1 MRVLVIGAGAM
12 GSIFGAAFARAGCS
26 VVFHDT
32 RADVVATI
40 RDRGLR
46 LSGVLGDSVV
56 RHEAV
61 DDPGRVGSADMVLVE
76 VDSGSTAAAAR
87 IAAAALDGGGLALT
101 LQNGI
106 GNWEALADVLGEER
120 VLAGSTYNS
129 GAALGAG
136 DVLHSNLGHTE
147 LGEIDGR
154 VSNRA
159 QRIADL
165 LTRGGLPTS
174 VSQNIVAVVWSKFV
188 HNCAINPVSAI
199 TGLRAGEIA
208 RDPAAARLLDLVL
221 DEVLAVVAA
230 AEVTLPE
237 PDPRGHI
244 HDHCWE
250 RYNRPSMLQHVEA
263 GRGTEIDA
271 LNGALVA
278 RGRALGVPVPVN
290 EAIALAIKGREAANA
305 ARAAGGI
312 DEAALE
318 AAARSDPRA
327 GRWGT
332 SEPGFPAK

>member
-147 LGEIDGR
+147 LGEIDGS

-159 QRIADL
+159 QLIADL

>member
-12 GSIFGAAFARAGCS
+12 GSIFGAALARAGCA

-32 RADVVATI
+32 RAEVLAAI
-40 RDRGLR
+40 RDRGLDV
-46 LSGVLGDSVV
+46 SGVLGESVL
-56 RHEAV
+56 RHEV
-61 DDPGRVGSADMVLVE
+61 LEDPRRAGAADMVLVQVE
-76 VDSGSTAAAAR
+76 SGATAEAAR
-87 IAAAALDGGGLALT
+87 VAAAALNGDGFALT

-106 GNWEALADVLGEER
+106 GNWEALADRLGQGR

-129 GAALGAG
+129 GATLGPG
-136 DVLHSNLGHTE
+136 RVLHSNLGPTE

-154 VSNRA
+154 ISDRA
-159 QRIADL
+159 ERIAAL
-165 LTRGGLPTS
+165 FTAGGLPTS
-174 VSQNIVAVVWSKFV
+174 VSPGIVAVVWSKFV

-208 RDPAAARLLDLVL
+208 RDAAAARLLDLVL

-230 AEVTLPE
+230 AGVSLPE
-237 PDPRGHI
+237 EDPRGHI

-263 GRGTEIDA
+263 GRATEIDA

-278 RGRALGVPVPVN
+278 RGRPLGVPVPVN
-290 EAIALAIKGREAANA
+290 EAIVLAIKGRETANA
-305 ARAAGGI
+305 ARSAKGL

-318 AAARSDPRA
+318 AAARSDPRR
-327 GRWGT
+327 GRWGA
-332 SEPGFPAK
+332 S

>member
-12 GSIFGAAFARAGCS
+12 GSIFGAALARAGCS

-32 RADVVATI
+32 RAEVLAAI
-40 RDRGLR
+40 GDRGLDV
-46 LSGVLGDSVV
+46 SGVLGGSVV
-56 RHEAV
+56 RHEVAE
-61 DDPGRVGSADMVLVE
+61 DARSAGIADMVLVQVE
-76 VDSGSTAAAAR
+76 AGATAAAAR
-87 IAAAALDGGGLALT
+87 VAAATLDGGGFALT

-106 GNWEALADVLGEER
+106 GNWEALADRLGQER

-129 GAALGAG
+129 GASLGPG
-136 DVLHSNLGHTE
+136 RVLHSNLGPTE

-154 VSNRA
+154 VSDRA
-159 QRIADL
+159 KRVAAL
-165 LTRGGLPTS
+165 FTAGGLPTS
-174 VSQNIVAVVWSKFV
+174 VSRGIVAVVWSKFV

-208 RDPAAARLLDLVL
+208 RDAAAARLLDLVL
-221 DEVLAVVAA
+221 DEVLAVAA
-230 AEVTLPE
+230 AAGVTLPE
-237 PDPRGHI
+237 EDPRGHI

-250 RYNRPSMLQHVEA
+250 RYNRPSMLQHIEA
-263 GRGTEIDA
+263 GRATEIDA

-290 EAIALAIKGREAANA
+290 EAIVLAIKGREAANA
-305 ARAAGGI
+305 ARRAGGL

-327 GRWGT
+327 GRWG
-332 SEPGFPAK
+332 AR